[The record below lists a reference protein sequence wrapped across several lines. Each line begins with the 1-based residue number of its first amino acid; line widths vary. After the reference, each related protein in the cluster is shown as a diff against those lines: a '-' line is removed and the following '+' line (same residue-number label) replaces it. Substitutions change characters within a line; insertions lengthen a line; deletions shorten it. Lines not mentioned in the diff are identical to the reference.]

1 MVRAIARMREMPQY
15 SRMRFGTIQRNME
28 RTITLR
34 FGLSEDVIQKPDHF
48 PYRRLGQWDVPLSA
62 LTKEDYY
69 NDLKQRLMSD
79 EELIEKRQ
87 WHAKLG
93 LRTVGD
99 EHDAYLA
106 SDVLTLADAW
116 ASWRRNMYEILGL
129 DPAWSLT
136 LPTLAYKSLSRFA
149 EGKVELFTEAD
160 AKINDRLNESIIGG
174 ICIPF
179 QREYYRCRKR
189 AHETVRCSLALSLY
203 DGWVPSYRAL
213 G

>member
-1 MVRAIARMREMPQY
+1 
-15 SRMRFGTIQRNME
+15 ME
-28 RTITLR
+28 RTITIR
-34 FGLSEDVIQKPDHF
+34 FGPLSFQDSCAHMKGTLGDQVGKLWKQSGLAGFERTQRHHPWKHMSEDVIQKPDHP

-69 NDLKQRLMSD
+69 NDLKERPMSD
-79 EELIEKRQ
+79 EGFVEKRQ

-116 ASWRRNMYEILGL
+116 MSWRRTSYEILGL

-160 AKINDRLNESIIGG
+160 AKINDRLNKSMIGG
-174 ICIPF
+174 ICVPF
-179 QREYYRCRKR
+179 QRV
-189 AHETVRCSLALSLY
+189 HNF
-203 DGWVPSYRAL
+203 
-213 G
+213 